1 MHFYS
6 LFSPGSKYSY
16 DPGYEIWIS
25 EYSQEKMFLYGF
37 SGIVAGI
44 LEIVIPR
51 KVPFVHAKV
60 ILSWLVWDP
69 KVLD

>member
-1 MHFYS
+1 
-6 LFSPGSKYSY
+6 
-16 DPGYEIWIS
+16 
-25 EYSQEKMFLYGF
+25 MFLYGF

-60 ILSWLVWDP
+60 ILSWFVWDP
-69 KVLD
+69 KVLDTDVSGIFWLHYCPEQEII